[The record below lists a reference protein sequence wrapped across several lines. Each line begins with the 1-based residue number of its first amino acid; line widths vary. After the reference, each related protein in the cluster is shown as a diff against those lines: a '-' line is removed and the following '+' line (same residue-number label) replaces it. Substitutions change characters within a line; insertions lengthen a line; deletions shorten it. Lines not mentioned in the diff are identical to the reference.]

1 MKYSKKNCNMQFWKG
16 DNMGLIIGGVILG
29 LIILLVVWAI
39 GAYNKLVKSRE
50 FARKAWQDIDVQL
63 QRRFDLL
70 PNLVN
75 TVKGYMKHEEKTLT
89 DIAKYRGLYNEAG
102 SVAEKGEVVSEMN
115 SALGRLMVSVEAYP
129 ELKANENFTQLQTEL
144 SDTENKI
151 SYTRQFYNDAVTKY
165 NLLRQQ
171 IPTNI
176 IAGMGNFEAMELFKI
191 DSEEAKKAPNVDFN
205 A

>member
-1 MKYSKKNCNMQFWKG
+1 
-16 DNMGLIIGGVILG
+16 MGLIIGGGILG
-29 LIILLVVWAI
+29 LIVLIVIWGI
-39 GAYNKLVKSRE
+39 GVYNKLIKSRE

-63 QRRFDLL
+63 QRRFDLI

-75 TVKGYMKHEEKTLT
+75 TVKGYMKHEGETLT
-89 DIAKYRGLYNEAG
+89 NIAKYRGLYNEAG

-115 SALGRLMVSVEAYP
+115 SALSRLMVSVEAYP
-129 ELKANENFTQLQTEL
+129 ELKANENFAKVQTEL
-144 SDTENKI
+144 SETENKI

-176 IAGMGNFEAMELFKI
+176 VASIGKFEAMELFKI
-191 DSEEAKKAPNVDFN
+191 DSEEVKKAPTVSFD

>member
-1 MKYSKKNCNMQFWKG
+1 
-16 DNMGLIIGGVILG
+16 MGWIIGGVILG
-29 LIILLVVWAI
+29 AIALLVVWGI
-39 GAYNKLVKSRE
+39 GVYNKLIKSRE